1 MREVIAIANDFIS
14 RGQREGLRDLS
25 AFKLHTL
32 VYLVCC
38 YWMVRGDA
46 PEIRVCASRE
56 GVFLPELREHGCW
69 GSKRVANPISL
80 LEESGATPVPL
91 LRETIP
97 RLPADHAARHLLD
110 WVWNTYRK
118 RSAYDL
124 GVQVREQGAPWDQVW
139 NHPSRHGGESCEIPQ
154 EVLHRWF
161 ADVIRQRLGANRPVA
176 ANTVPAT
183 PSVVSQPIAT

>member
-1 MREVIAIANDFIS
+1 MHEIIAIANDFIS
-14 RGQREGLRDLS
+14 RGQREGLRDLN

-32 VYLVCC
+32 VYLVYC

-46 PEIRVCASRE
+46 PEIRVYASRE

-80 LEESGATPVPL
+80 LEESDATPVPL

-97 RLPADHAARHLLD
+97 RLAADHAARHLMD
-110 WVWNTYRK
+110 WVWNTYRR

-124 GVQVREQGAPWDQVW
+124 GVQVREHGSPWDQVW
-139 NHPSRHGGESCEIPQ
+139 NHPSRNGGESCEIPQ
-154 EVLHRWF
+154 EILRRWF
-161 ADVIRQRLGANRPVA
+161 ADVIQQRLGAVRPAVA
-176 ANTVPAT
+176 M
-183 PSVVSQPIAT
+183 PSAMPQPIAT